1 MNIAV
6 IPARGGSKRIPR
18 KNVKL
23 FNGLPVISYAIAA
36 AKESAIFDQIVVST
50 DDEEIAEI
58 AISFGASIPWM
69 RQKDLSDDYA
79 TTLSVM
85 QDAVN
90 QLDAAVNDLKYVCC
104 IYPATPLLSPSFL
117 RDGLRILKNGEWDY
131 VVTASPSKAPP
142 ERSLS
147 IGNSKEIN
155 MRFPDYETTRTQ
167 DLAPAYFDAGQFYWG
182 RKTAWQLG
190 LPILTSNSTIL
201 ELPRE
206 LALDIDTLDDWH
218 YAERIFKV
226 YGKDS
231 R

>member
-18 KNVKL
+18 KNIRL

-36 AKESAIFDQIVVST
+36 AKKSEIFDQIVVST

-69 RQKDLSDDYA
+69 RSKNLSDDFA
-79 TTLSVM
+79 TTIHVM

-90 QLDAAVNDLKYVCC
+90 QLDNSGNDLKHVCC
-104 IYPATPLLSPSFL
+104 IYPATPLLKPKFL
-117 RDGLRILKNGEWDY
+117 TEGLKILESADWDY
-131 VVTASPSKAPP
+131 VITASVAKSPP

-147 IGNSKEIN
+147 VGKNKEIS
-155 MRFPDYETTRTQ
+155 MRFPSFETTRSQ
-167 DLAPAYFDAGQFYWG
+167 DFPPAYFDAGQFYWG
-182 RKTAWQLG
+182 RKTAWQSG
-190 LPILTSNSTIL
+190 LPIFTSKSTML

-206 LALDIDTLDDWH
+206 LAVDIDTLDDWD
-218 YAERIFKV
+218 YAERLFEI
-226 YGKDS
+226 YGKDAK
-231 R
+231 